1 MGVTRLCGFECPDD
15 CRENVVIVEK
25 CRIRIVNSYSI
36 LNTKLNFCF
45 VCEKLLKQPPR
56 DWRFFTS
63 HFFAINGQRCF
74 FGSRE
79 TVLP

>member
-36 LNTKLNFCF
+36 LNTKLSRPSSF
-45 VCEKLLKQPPR
+45 VKN
-56 DWRFFTS
+56 S
-63 HFFAINGQRCF
+63 
-74 FGSRE
+74 
-79 TVLP
+79 